1 MWKAKQLALNIS
13 CTRLFFCCIEHL
25 MKRHVNARL
34 VTKLCVAF
42 LLQDIQQA
50 LAAKEPE
57 VSSCKEMG
65 DNLKKYLVEDEKPK
79 VDQALSEVDEKWNS
93 LQAEVD
99 KLAKKLFSSQE
110 RVDSFQLEVNEL
122 KTWLTE
128 TEGTLSSMEPVG
140 VEPEKVKQQL
150 GDQAV
155 SGLALRL
162 H

>member
-1 MWKAKQLALNIS
+1 
-13 CTRLFFCCIEHL
+13 

-65 DNLKKYLVEDEKPK
+65 DNIKKYLVEDEKPK

>member
-1 MWKAKQLALNIS
+1 
-13 CTRLFFCCIEHL
+13 
-25 MKRHVNARL
+25 MKRHVRFKIYEHEL
-34 VTKLCVAF
+34 FVFL
-42 LLQDIQQA
+42 LLQDIQEA

-65 DNLKKYLVEDEKPK
+65 DNLKKYLVDGEKPK

-122 KTWLTE
+122 KAWLAD
-128 TEGTLSSMEPVG
+128 TEGTLNSMEPVG

-150 GDQAV
+150 GEQAV
-155 SGLALRL
+155 SFQGHVDQRCGRRRSI
-162 H
+162 